1 MDCPLIEFAKISSGI
16 AKVRDILAKFFL
28 EKFLTN
34 SSPYVLPD
42 NCHDIV
48 YSENCH
54 DIVDSQL

>member
-1 MDCPLIEFAKISSGI
+1 MDRYLVDDLEIIFDIQG
-16 AKVRDILAKFFL
+16 RDDWGKFSFPVCYGL
-28 EKFLTN
+28 L
-34 SSPYVLPD
+34 D

>member
-1 MDCPLIEFAKISSGI
+1 MKSEETKKKSTIWEYAESIII
-16 AKVRDILAKFFL
+16 ALVLAL
-28 EKFLTN
+28 
-34 SSPYVLPD
+34 VD

>member
-1 MDCPLIEFAKISSGI
+1 MPFQD
-16 AKVRDILAKFFL
+16 L
-28 EKFLTN
+28 EDRVGQVGLGSQFN
-34 SSPYVLPD
+34 VVPD